1 MSRGQLTYYFP
12 AKDDI
17 LLAVFDHMI
26 ATMHQRA
33 GAGIAGFHVYL
44 EKVGTLECPGGI
56 YGLGSAP
63 QQSLGVYI
71 VLAFLLVADALRRGG
86 GPVVRFFALLLA
98 LVVGGGIAYGC
109 FVSVPRPVQPMKAY
123 PGPPKVC
130 RPPYHE

>member
-1 MSRGQLTYYFP
+1 LC
-12 AKDDI
+12 
-17 LLAVFDHMI
+17 LLALPLG
-26 ATMHQRA
+26 AA
-33 GAGIAGFHVYL
+33 GLGVAGFHVYL
-44 EKVGTLECPGGI
+44 EKIGKLECPAGI
-56 YGLGSAP
+56 YGIGSAP
-63 QQSLGVYI
+63 QQSLGAFV
-71 VLAFLLVADALRRGG
+71 VLVFLLVADALRRGG